1 MKIVMKKL
9 ADLKTP
15 DYNVRRH
22 SDKQIKEFIRSLDK
36 FEQTRPFVI
45 DENNVV
51 LIGNGMLEAMIQK
64 GEEMGACIVKTGLSE
79 ADKKKLMLSDNRIFD
94 LGVDDIAAFD
104 AIIAELDGDFD
115 ILGYDD
121 SFLES
126 LIADAEE
133 TTAVLSEYGTVDGD
147 EAESIRQA
155 AEEPVRPVR
164 QTPQN
169 AEPTAS
175 PSQNP
180 VATAEEAPQSAGTE
194 GGRFVVCPRCGEK
207 IWL

>member
-1 MKIVMKKL
+1 MTIVMKKL

-51 LIGNGMLEAMIQK
+51 LVGNGMLEAMIQK

-94 LGVDDIAAFD
+94 LGVNDIAAFD

-115 ILGYDD
+115 IPGYDD
-121 SFLES
+121 SFLDS
-126 LIADAEE
+126 LTADAEE
-133 TTAVLSEYGTVDGD
+133 ISAVLSEYGTVDED
-147 EAESIRQA
+147 A
-155 AEEPVRPVR
+155 AEVIRTAENTPVRPV
-164 QTPQN
+164 QSAQSEPS
-169 AEPTAS
+169 AES
-175 PSQNP
+175 P
-180 VATAEEAPQSAGTE
+180 VATREEAPESGETPA
-194 GGRFVVCPRCGEK
+194 GRFVICPNCGER

>member
-1 MKIVMKKL
+1 MTIVMKKL

-51 LIGNGMLEAMIQK
+51 LVGNGMLEAMIQK

-94 LGVDDIAAFD
+94 LGVNDIAAFD

-115 ILGYDD
+115 IPGYDD
-121 SFLES
+121 SFLDS
-126 LIADAEE
+126 LTADAEE
-133 TTAVLSEYGTVDGD
+133 ISAVLSEYGTVDED
-147 EAESIRQA
+147 A
-155 AEEPVRPVR
+155 AEVIRTAENTPVRPA
-164 QTPQN
+164 QTAQS
-169 AEPTAS
+169 EPS
-175 PSQNP
+175 PESP
-180 VATAEEAPQSAGTE
+180 VATREEAPESGETPA
-194 GGRFVVCPRCGEK
+194 GRFVICPNCGER

>member
-1 MKIVMKKL
+1 MTIVMKKL

-51 LIGNGMLEAMIQK
+51 LVGNGMLEAMIQK

-94 LGVDDIAAFD
+94 LGVNDIAAFD

-115 ILGYDD
+115 IPGYDD
-121 SFLES
+121 SFLDS
-126 LIADAEE
+126 LTADAEE
-133 TTAVLSEYGTVDGD
+133 ISAVLSEYGTVDED
-147 EAESIRQA
+147 A
-155 AEEPVRPVR
+155 AEVIRTAENTPVRPV
-164 QTPQN
+164 QT
-169 AEPTAS
+169 ARSEPS
-175 PSQNP
+175 PESP
-180 VATAEEAPQSAGTE
+180 VATREEAPESGETPA
-194 GGRFVVCPRCGEK
+194 GRFVICPNCGER

>member
-115 ILGYDD
+115 IPGYDD

>member
-45 DENNVV
+45 DENNIV
-51 LIGNGMLEAMIQK
+51 LVGNGMLEAMIQK

-94 LGVDDIAAFD
+94 LGVNDIAAFD

-115 ILGYDD
+115 IPGYDD
-121 SFLES
+121 SFLDS
-126 LIADAEE
+126 LTADAEE
-133 TTAVLSEYGTVDGD
+133 ISAVLSEYGTVDED
-147 EAESIRQA
+147 A
-155 AEEPVRPVR
+155 AEVIRTAENTPVRPV
-164 QTPQN
+164 QTAQS
-169 AEPTAS
+169 EPS
-175 PSQNP
+175 PESP
-180 VATAEEAPQSAGTE
+180 VATCEEAPESGETPA
-194 GGRFVVCPRCGEK
+194 GRFVICPNCGER

>member
-115 ILGYDD
+115 IPGYDD

-133 TTAVLSEYGTVDGD
+133 TTAGRTRPPGPPDASKRGTDRLPLSESCCNSRGSPSECRNGGGTVCRVS
-147 EAESIRQA
+147 A
-155 AEEPVRPVR
+155 VR
-164 QTPQN
+164 
-169 AEPTAS
+169 
-175 PSQNP
+175 
-180 VATAEEAPQSAGTE
+180 
-194 GGRFVVCPRCGEK
+194 
-207 IWL
+207 

>member
-115 ILGYDD
+115 IPGYDD

-133 TTAVLSEYGTVDGD
+133 TTAVLSEYGTVDED
-147 EAESIRQA
+147 AAESIRQA

-180 VATAEEAPQSAGTE
+180 VATAEEAPQSAGAE

>member
-45 DENNVV
+45 DENNIV
-51 LIGNGMLEAMIQK
+51 LVGNGMLEAMIQK

-94 LGVDDIAAFD
+94 LGVNDIAAFD

-115 ILGYDD
+115 IPGYDD
-121 SFLES
+121 SFLDS
-126 LIADAEE
+126 LTADAEE
-133 TTAVLSEYGTVDGD
+133 ISTVLSEYGTVDED
-147 EAESIRQA
+147 A
-155 AEEPVRPVR
+155 AEVIRTAENTPVRPV
-164 QTPQN
+164 QTAQS
-169 AEPTAS
+169 EPS
-175 PSQNP
+175 PDSP
-180 VATAEEAPQSAGTE
+180 VATREEAPESGETPA
-194 GGRFVVCPRCGEK
+194 GRFVICPNCGER

>member
-1 MKIVMKKL
+1 MTIVMKKL

-45 DENNVV
+45 DENNIV
-51 LIGNGMLEAMIQK
+51 LVGNGMLEAMIQK

-94 LGVDDIAAFD
+94 LGVNDIAAFD

-115 ILGYDD
+115 IPGYDD
-121 SFLES
+121 SFLDS
-126 LIADAEE
+126 LTADAEE
-133 TTAVLSEYGTVDGD
+133 ISAVLSEYGTVDED
-147 EAESIRQA
+147 A
-155 AEEPVRPVR
+155 AEVIRTAENTPVRPV
-164 QTPQN
+164 QTAQS
-169 AEPTAS
+169 EPS
-175 PSQNP
+175 PESP
-180 VATAEEAPQSAGTE
+180 VATREEAPESGETPA
-194 GGRFVVCPRCGEK
+194 GRFVICPNCGER

>member
-45 DENNVV
+45 DENNIV
-51 LIGNGMLEAMIQK
+51 LVGNGMLEAMIQK

-94 LGVDDIAAFD
+94 LGVNDIAAFD

-115 ILGYDD
+115 IPGYDD
-121 SFLES
+121 SFLDS
-126 LIADAEE
+126 LTADAEE
-133 TTAVLSEYGTVDGD
+133 ISAVLSEYGTVDED
-147 EAESIRQA
+147 A
-155 AEEPVRPVR
+155 AEVIRTAENTPVRPV
-164 QTPQN
+164 QTAQS
-169 AEPTAS
+169 EPS
-175 PSQNP
+175 PDSP
-180 VATAEEAPQSAGTE
+180 VATREEAPESGETPA
-194 GGRFVVCPRCGEK
+194 GRFVICPNCGER

>member
-45 DENNVV
+45 DENNIV
-51 LIGNGMLEAMIQK
+51 LVGNGMLEAMIQK

-115 ILGYDD
+115 IPGYDD

-180 VATAEEAPQSAGTE
+180 VATAEEAPQSAGAE

>member
-51 LIGNGMLEAMIQK
+51 LVGNGMLEAMIQK

-94 LGVDDIAAFD
+94 LGVNDIAAFD

-115 ILGYDD
+115 IPGYDD
-121 SFLES
+121 SFLDS
-126 LIADAEE
+126 LIADAEA
-133 TTAVLSEYGTVDGD
+133 TTAVLSEYGTVDED
-147 EAESIRQA
+147 DAQVIRTAENT
-155 AEEPVRPVR
+155 PVRPS
-164 QTPQN
+164 QTAQS
-169 AEPTAS
+169 EPS
-175 PSQNP
+175 PESP
-180 VATAEEAPQSAGTE
+180 VATGQEASESGETPA
-194 GGRFVVCPRCGEK
+194 GRFVICPNCGER

>member
-1 MKIVMKKL
+1 MTIVMKKL

-51 LIGNGMLEAMIQK
+51 LVGNGMLEAMIQK

-94 LGVDDIAAFD
+94 LGVNDIAAFD

-115 ILGYDD
+115 IPGYDD
-121 SFLES
+121 SFLDS
-126 LIADAEE
+126 LTADAEE
-133 TTAVLSEYGTVDGD
+133 ISAVLSEYGTVDED
-147 EAESIRQA
+147 A
-155 AEEPVRPVR
+155 AEVIRTAENTPVRPV
-164 QTPQN
+164 QTAQ
-169 AEPTAS
+169 S
-175 PSQNP
+175 IFPSLR
-180 VATAEEAPQSAGTE
+180 S
-194 GGRFVVCPRCGEK
+194 
-207 IWL
+207 